1 MIVKT
6 IPTGIYATNC
16 YLVINEATMDTI
28 VIDPG
33 DDQEK
38 LIAIIEK
45 NGLKVKSIFLT
56 HGHIDHVGAVKAL
69 SARYNLMTYIN
80 REDLDL
86 MDKNTYIYGNING
99 VPITHIRDQE
109 VINIGGFEVKCI
121 ETPGH
126 SPGGMS
132 FLIEDVIFSGDT
144 LFQSSIGR
152 TDFEGGDYDTLIKS
166 IVEKLLILEDNLI
179 VYPGHGPST
188 TIEKER
194 RTNPFIN

>member
-1 MIVKT
+1 
-6 IPTGIYATNC
+6 
-16 YLVINEATMDTI
+16 
-28 VIDPG
+28 
-33 DDQEK
+33 
-38 LIAIIEK
+38 
-45 NGLKVKSIFLT
+45 
-56 HGHIDHVGAVKAL
+56 
-69 SARYNLMTYIN
+69 
-80 REDLDL
+80 
-86 MDKNTYIYGNING
+86 
-99 VPITHIRDQE
+99 
-109 VINIGGFEVKCI
+109 
-121 ETPGH
+121 
-126 SPGGMS
+126 MS

>member
-152 TDFEGGDYDTLIKS
+152 TDFERGDYDTLIKS

>member
-109 VINIGGFEVKCI
+109 VINRG
-121 ETPGH
+121 
-126 SPGGMS
+126 
-132 FLIEDVIFSGDT
+132 L
-144 LFQSSIGR
+144 
-152 TDFEGGDYDTLIKS
+152 
-166 IVEKLLILEDNLI
+166 
-179 VYPGHGPST
+179 
-188 TIEKER
+188 
-194 RTNPFIN
+194 